1 MKSWQRQGAT
11 LADDEDDQR
20 DVNVA
25 ANNHCISLRLKPTNI
40 ICRYLR
46 TVGFM
51 VVNVVIAIITIGS
64 WVHNIL

>member
-40 ICRYLR
+40 ICR
-46 TVGFM
+46 
-51 VVNVVIAIITIGS
+51 
-64 WVHNIL
+64 